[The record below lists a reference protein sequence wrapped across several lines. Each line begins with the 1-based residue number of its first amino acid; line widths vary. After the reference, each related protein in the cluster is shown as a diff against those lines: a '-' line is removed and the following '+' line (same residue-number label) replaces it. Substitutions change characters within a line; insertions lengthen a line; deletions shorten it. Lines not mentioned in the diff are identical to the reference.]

1 MNVQIK
7 VHVHRTFVTP
17 VLVNCVHMHQKE
29 NIALEIAAN
38 IGKCKL
44 AIRKLVA
51 WIDNSHYRLILKL
64 GKEMWINH
72 HSYIEHTKISK
83 IAKFGCEMLQNA
95 ENIALQSL
103 QILYTFQVISCSY
116 FSQSALRKGCPNR
129 NPFWCI
135 QSIISF
141 IILYETS
148 WNFVIMFGYE
158 NYSSDKNM
166 ESK

>member
-1 MNVQIK
+1 MM
-7 VHVHRTFVTP
+7 
-17 VLVNCVHMHQKE
+17 LVMLLWVYIHTVC
-29 NIALEIAAN
+29 
-38 IGKCKL
+38 
-44 AIRKLVA
+44 
-51 WIDNSHYRLILKL
+51 DN
-64 GKEMWINH
+64 
-72 HSYIEHTKISK
+72 
-83 IAKFGCEMLQNA
+83 
-95 ENIALQSL
+95 
-103 QILYTFQVISCSY
+103 QVILCSY

-141 IILYETS
+141 VILYETS